1 MKRARSRGRRSAPS
15 RSISRYPCSTCCW
28 YRPSATGSC
37 SCRVRGRSSC
47 VYRVMPDVIIKNLP
61 FLLAGLRLTAEISV
75 LSIIGGSVLGVAIGI
90 VRYARTPV
98 LAQLFDVYVEFV
110 RGTPLL
116 VVLFI
121 CYFGL

>member
-1 MKRARSRGRRSAPS
+1 MSSDGSRA
-15 RSISRYPCSTCCW
+15 
-28 YRPSATGSC
+28 
-37 SCRVRGRSSC
+37 
-47 VYRVMPDVIIKNLP
+47 MPDVIIKNLP

-75 LSIIGGSVLGVAIGI
+75 LSIIGGSALGVAIGI
-90 VRYARTPV
+90 VRHVRVPA

-121 CYFGL
+121 WVRWMFPRFRYDQLMDLGWRRFVPLALANILITAIVLWMKS